1 MTTHRIFDVCG
12 TLVKDDTTLGLL
24 RWHFARQRRWR
35 LWLLRGLTARW
46 SPARLLVAVAE
57 KATGRHLLKHA
68 LVHLLKGDAV
78 IDVERS
84 ATEYADWLLATRRV
98 AQVSAL
104 LESTE
109 GQGRLVLASA
119 SLEPVVKALAAQL
132 DAIYVASQLQTTN
145 GRCSGA
151 YASDLTGRKM
161 PALDAVLPSGW
172 RQDGYLAVSDNL
184 TDRDLLAGAQHA
196 CVVLHAERHRA
207 RWGDIKAEYLSA

>member
-1 MTTHRIFDVCG
+1 MTGYRIVDVCG

-35 LWLLRGLTARW
+35 LWLLRGLTAHW

-68 LVHLLKGDAV
+68 LVRLLKGDAV
-78 IDVERS
+78 ADVERS
-84 ATEYADWLLATRRV
+84 AAEYADWLLARRRV
-98 AQVSAL
+98 AQVCTV
-104 LESTE
+104 LERTE

-119 SLEPVVKALAAQL
+119 SLEPVVKALAAHL
-132 DAIYVASQLQTTN
+132 GALYVASRLETDS
-145 GRCSGA
+145 GRCLGA
-151 YASDLTGRKM
+151 YANDLTGRKM
-161 PALDAVLPSGW
+161 PALDAVLPPGW

-184 TDRDLLAGAQHA
+184 TDRDLLAGAQPA
-196 CVVLHAERHRA
+196 YVVLHAEWHRA